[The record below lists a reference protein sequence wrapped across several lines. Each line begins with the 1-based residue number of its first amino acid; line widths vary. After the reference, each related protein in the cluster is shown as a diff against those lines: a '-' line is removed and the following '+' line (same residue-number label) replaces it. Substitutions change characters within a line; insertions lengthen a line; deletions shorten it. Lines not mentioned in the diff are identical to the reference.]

1 MEQNQAPVAAT
12 AAASTA
18 AVPSAPRIALRPH
31 DALPW
36 LLLPQGVALEIL
48 IDASAIRV
56 PNTNTWFHGV
66 VSQRGNLLPI
76 FDLSMWAGLHPAAD
90 RQRQVVV
97 VGLESRLFG
106 VLSDTTPALLHI
118 EDTGDRQATY
128 NGPLSPYLSHIRSN
142 GREEAY
148 EFDASAW
155 LSRVSRDISRTG
167 SIVKA

>member
-1 MEQNQAPVAAT
+1 MEQNPATVAA
-12 AAASTA
+12 AAAPAT

-56 PNTNTWFHGV
+56 PNTSAWFHGV

-76 FDLSMWAGLHPAAD
+76 FDLSMWAGLPPSAG

-106 VLSDTTPALLHI
+106 VLSDTTPALLHL
-118 EDTGDRQATY
+118 EDTPDRQATY
-128 NGPLSPYLSHIRSN
+128 TGPLSPYLSHMRSN

-155 LSRVSRDISRTG
+155 LSRVSRDITRTD
-167 SIVKA
+167 STVKA